1 MTINS
6 LAFLLFFLP
15 VFVLYFSV
23 CRKHANWQN
32 VLLLIA
38 SYFFYAYANW
48 KAVPILLVSTIVT
61 YYLGVG
67 IQRAREDNPRKA
79 SLLTNLGVW
88 LGILLLLYFKYLN
101 FFISSFEDL
110 FTAMGFHVSHHTFK
124 IILPVGISFFTF
136 KLISYLVEIHRRKMD
151 AERDFIRF
159 ATYVAFF
166 PTILSG
172 PIDRPKAFL
181 KQLAT
186 AHQMNWADIA
196 EGSKRVLWGMFKK
209 MCVADVIC
217 GYTDAVFNNYA
228 HHNATSLTIAA
239 VLYSFQLYADFS
251 GYSDMAI
258 GVGRILG
265 IKSLENFRVPF
276 FAVNITEYWKRW
288 HMTLTSWLTDYVFT
302 PLNLKF
308 RNLGMWGLNLAV
320 MINLL
325 AIGAWHGANWTFI
338 LFGFYH
344 GCCLIFNNLIAKRRK
359 LFEKAH
365 GLKKNTAY
373 RYARMAKMF
382 LFVTFGNI
390 IFRSNTI
397 TDFLGYLSQ
406 YSSGFLY
413 PYVAQRVTFIMYFPP
428 LLLMLF
434 KDWKDEEKFNI
445 HFFHSPKWYVQ
456 AVSMALLLAVILLE
470 GEFNGPQFI
479 YFQF

>member
-15 VFVLYFSV
+15 VLVLYFGV
-23 CRKHANWQN
+23 CRKNSNWQN
-32 VLLLIA
+32 ILLLIA

-48 KAVPILLVSTIVT
+48 KAVPILLVSTVVT
-61 YYLGVG
+61 YYIGKG
-67 IQRAREDNPRKA
+67 IQRHRDAAPRKA
-79 SLLTNLGVW
+79 SRLTNLGVW

-101 FFISSFEDL
+101 FFIESFEDL
-110 FTAMGFHVSHHTFK
+110 FASMGFHVSHHTLK

-136 KLISYLVEIHRRKMD
+136 KLISYLVEIHRKKMD
-151 AERDFIRF
+151 AEGDFIRF

-181 KQLAT
+181 EQLGT
-186 AHQMNWADIA
+186 PHQLCMADVA
-196 EGSKRVLWGMFKK
+196 EGCKRILWGMFKK

-217 GYTDAVFNNYA
+217 GYTDAVFNNYT

-265 IKSLENFRVPF
+265 IRSLENFRLPF

-288 HMTLTSWLTDYVFT
+288 HITLTSWLTDYVFT

-344 GCCLIFNNLIAKRRK
+344 GCCLIFNNLVSKRRK
-359 LFEKAH
+359 HFEKAH
-365 GLKKNTAY
+365 SVKKNTTY
-373 RYARMAKMF
+373 RYLRILKMF
-382 LFVTFGNI
+382 AFVTLGNI
-390 IFRSNTI
+390 IFRSNSI
-397 TDFLGYLSQ
+397 TDFFGYLSQ
-406 YSSGFLY
+406 YSTGFLY

-434 KDWKDEEKFNI
+434 KDWKDEEKLNI